1 MHLIFTNMFLIAKV
15 LLFFVTQCLLS
26 YLVRNKKTEL
36 LPTPHPAFKLMACC
50 MPKYSLFHISCPVDV
65 IGDFFFHF
73 LVTIIIA
80 IIIIVVIN
88 FP

>member
-50 MPKYSLFHISCPVDV
+50 MPKYSLFHISCPVDL